1 MGTGHEMKISEI
13 ILIITTI
20 GGILF
25 GVMERWE
32 KIEQAKNHDHV
43 VSEIAEAA
51 QTTAEMMR

>member
-1 MGTGHEMKISEI
+1 MKISEI